1 MIKLLRRYHASLV
14 AKAERSAEEGGVNG
28 LMLDLQ
34 WAVMP
39 CLLPLLAMLLLMV
52 VMPLSE
58 PTRHGLALIAGGLSI
73 TWMLYVSAI
82 FVRAFWGQM
91 DVKKRGPGD
100 M

>member
-1 MIKLLRRYHASLV
+1 MPASSPRLSG
-14 AKAERSAEEGGVNG
+14 SAEEGGVNG

-34 WAVMP
+34 WAAIP

-73 TWMLYVSAI
+73 AWMLYVSAI
-82 FVRAFWGQM
+82 FVRPSGIRWT
-91 DVKKRGPGD
+91 
-100 M
+100 